1 MFKRNWL
8 KTNVALNLWVTR
20 VAREVG
26 ELRNIILVF
35 PFRVKVAMIPSISR
49 MYLFGDQFE
58 PCANGPGSF
67 HTICKCQDT
76 SGVEIRNLTSAENFA
91 KATFFATTHA
101 PRSYEVN
108 RSAKGS
114 HRIGYENI

>member
-1 MFKRNWL
+1 M
-8 KTNVALNLWVTR
+8 ALNLWVTR
-20 VAREVG
+20 VTREVG

-49 MYLFGDQFE
+49 MYLFGHQFE
-58 PCANGPGSF
+58 PCANGLGCF
-67 HTICKCQDT
+67 HTICKCQAT
-76 SGVEIRNLTSAENFA
+76 SGVEMRSPTPAENFA
-91 KATFFATTHA
+91 KAAFFATGHA
-101 PRSYEVN
+101 PRSFEVN

>member
-1 MFKRNWL
+1 
-8 KTNVALNLWVTR
+8 

-49 MYLFGDQFE
+49 MYLFGHQFKL
-58 PCANGPGSF
+58 CANGLGSF
-67 HTICKCQDT
+67 HAICKCQET
-76 SGVEIRNLTSAENFA
+76 SGDEMRYPTSAENFA
-91 KATFFATTHA
+91 KDTFFATAHA
-101 PRSYEVN
+101 PRSHEVN